1 MSPSRVAYPRAETAA
16 RANNELR
23 SLRRLNLACFPQRAR
38 GFRLHIGGA
47 PTLRV
52 TAACPHPPFGA
63 AKAAVLL
70 CNSMPDVAVRPIRGD
85 EGSTFLDIHSQSV
98 HGLASEAYPPDVI
111 SAWAFPPTPENLAQF
126 LENAEDEIRLIA
138 ELDGRPVGIGAL
150 VLRNSELRACYVMP
164 DAARRHVGTAIVEEI
179 ERIARENAL
188 EYLELLSSTNAEPFY
203 AALGYDVISRG
214 EHVLRSGK
222 RMTAIK
228 MRKVLSA

>member
-1 MSPSRVAYPRAETAA
+1 M
-16 RANNELR
+16 
-23 SLRRLNLACFPQRAR
+23 
-38 GFRLHIGGA
+38 
-47 PTLRV
+47 
-52 TAACPHPPFGA
+52 PH
-63 AKAAVLL
+63 
-70 CNSMPDVAVRPIRGD
+70 VAVRRIRGD

-98 HGLASEAYPPDVI
+98 HGLAREAYPPDVI
-111 SAWAFPPTPENLAQF
+111 SAWAFPPTPENLRQF
-126 LENAEDEIRLIA
+126 LQNTDDEIRLIA

-203 AALGYDVISRG
+203 TALGYDVIGRG